1 MRKGL
6 LILAAALCLVMSA
19 YASEPESLPE
29 EPIQAVDGEIAEN
42 PENEAA
48 AEPDLPAAPQD
59 EGQKEPNPETLTEGD
74 LQNEIVFPAPPY
86 AVYLVEEPP
95 LEGETD
101 IAPFAV
107 GGDGYP
113 GTISTGIYQYF
124 RDLSAQLPVG
134 THYVFYRAD
143 RYIYR
148 LVYGEDISL
157 SGDRFT
163 GGEVEVIE
171 YSTYNSDNTLSRYS
185 DSSFSF
191 TDGGYF
197 VYTDL
202 GGGYPKLFEGVTS
215 REIQTL
221 TLIVTVGLLSLFV
234 IRIFKY

>member
-6 LILAAALCLVMSA
+6 LILAAALCLVMPA

-42 PENEAA
+42 PENQDA
-48 AEPDLPAAPQD
+48 AEPDQPAAPTD
-59 EGQKEPNPETLTEGD
+59 PEQKEDDSATKAEEE
-74 LQNEIVFPAPPY
+74 LQNEIVFPEPPY
-86 AVYLVEEPP
+86 PVYLVEEPF
-95 LEGETD
+95 LEDEAGVST
-101 IAPFAV
+101 FAV
-107 GGDGYP
+107 GGSGYP